1 MSIRLLLSCTLL
13 ALFLPGCAKTV
24 PPQSE
29 PLELVLLHTNDTHS
43 YVAGRDKYGN
53 ACMTSTDCAGG
64 TGRIAAVVRD
74 ERRKA
79 DNVLVLDAGDQFQ
92 GTLFFTV
99 NGWPML
105 SDLDGRVGYDAV
117 TLGNHE
123 FDRGCDTLAAYVGTL
138 NYPVLAANL
147 APEPGCPLLGLPIK
161 PYAIRTV
168 RGVRVGIVGLANPD
182 VSTLAAACPHT
193 RFTDSAEALG
203 KAVVELERQGVRH
216 IVAVTHLG
224 LPADRELARTVDGVD
239 VIVGGHTHSYLGPNS
254 PEGPYPI
261 VERSPSGQPVLVV
274 TAKFATEYLGELR
287 VDFDEQGV
295 PAHWGGA
302 AKRLEPG
309 IVPAPDVD
317 TRVNDYAKP
326 LEVFRAQTL
335 GRNDLDFPD
344 GMEACRTG
352 ECLGG
357 LVLTDAMLDYGK
369 PYGATLALTN
379 GGSLRA
385 PLKRGPVT
393 QGDLLSVLPFGNM
406 LVIREYGGGQLLAA
420 LEHGLSGKKG
430 EGPRI
435 LHFAGLRY
443 RFDAARPAGQRVL
456 SAEIVDECGKPHPLD
471 KAGRYA
477 VVLPSYLAKGGDGYT
492 MLTDGRT
499 LPAPDPMDADVV
511 GAYIKA
517 HSPLSM
523 PMTGRIT
530 KVSR

>member
-53 ACMTSTDCAGG
+53 ACMTSTDCVGG
-64 TGRIAAVVRD
+64 MGRIAAVVRD

-123 FDRGCDTLAAYVGTL
+123 FDRGCDTLAAYVDTL

-224 LPADRELARTVDGVD
+224 LPADRELAHRRRPHAQLSGPELAGRPLPHRGTQPFGPART
-239 VIVGGHTHSYLGPNS
+239 
-254 PEGPYPI
+254 
-261 VERSPSGQPVLVV
+261 
-274 TAKFATEYLGELR
+274 
-287 VDFDEQGV
+287 
-295 PAHWGGA
+295 
-302 AKRLEPG
+302 
-309 IVPAPDVD
+309 
-317 TRVNDYAKP
+317 
-326 LEVFRAQTL
+326 
-335 GRNDLDFPD
+335 GRNRQVRHGIPW
-344 GMEACRTG
+344 RT
-352 ECLGG
+352 
-357 LVLTDAMLDYGK
+357 
-369 PYGATLALTN
+369 
-379 GGSLRA
+379 
-385 PLKRGPVT
+385 
-393 QGDLLSVLPFGNM
+393 
-406 LVIREYGGGQLLAA
+406 
-420 LEHGLSGKKG
+420 
-430 EGPRI
+430 
-435 LHFAGLRY
+435 
-443 RFDAARPAGQRVL
+443 AR
-456 SAEIVDECGKPHPLD
+456 
-471 KAGRYA
+471 
-477 VVLPSYLAKGGDGYT
+477 
-492 MLTDGRT
+492 
-499 LPAPDPMDADVV
+499 
-511 GAYIKA
+511 
-517 HSPLSM
+517 
-523 PMTGRIT
+523 
-530 KVSR
+530 